1 MCGII
6 KMKTGIMRVV
16 HMRNAWLYIFFI
28 NFIFGCNTDKVK
40 SPVFTILESKTTGL
54 DFSNT
59 LKPTNGFNVFHY
71 MYYYNGAG
79 VAAGDFNNDGLTDLF
94 FAANQSENKIYLNE
108 GKLHFKD
115 VTKEAKIPNDGG
127 WSTGVSVV
135 DINNDG
141 LLDIYICRVG
151 KYEILNSHNQFLICK
166 GIDKNGVPWY
176 EDEAKNYGLDFSG
189 FSTQAAFLDYDM
201 DGDLDIYLL
210 NHSIHQNG
218 TFGKRADLLNKKN
231 AFSGD
236 RFFRND
242 SYNDSSSNGT
252 LHMKFTD
259 VTNEVGIHSSVLGYG
274 LGVSVADINTDGFP
288 DIYIGNDFH
297 ENDYLYINQHN
308 GTFNDDGNNE
318 LRHTSQYTMGTDV
331 ADLTNDG
338 LPEIISMDML
348 PDDPYILKRSEG
360 EDQYDVFNTKIQNG
374 YSYQYSRN
382 NLQYNRGNGRF
393 SETGL
398 YSGIAASD
406 WSWGTLLFDFDND
419 GNKDIFISNGIPKRL
434 NDVDYINYIS
444 NEEIQAK
451 IHSNTMGEK
460 DMSLVDKFPQI
471 KIPNRLFRN
480 TGQMK
485 FTDMATSIENNKSTY
500 SNGAI
505 YADLDNDGDLD
516 MVVNNIDEP
525 VLLYENT
532 SNDKKDKPAI
542 EVKLKGPP
550 KNVNALGAK
559 LLVFAGDSM
568 RTYEKYPV
576 HGFLSSMEIPLQFG
590 TYKSSIDSVLLIWP
604 DNSYQQILTLKDSSY
619 TITATYKTGLPQF
632 DYSLFQRDKRA
643 DTKPLHDI
651 TQSVNLLH
659 KHEENSFNEFDRE
672 PLIPHMLSTEGPAI
686 AIADINGDA
695 MDDVFIGAS
704 KRKHSVVFLQNKEG
718 HFQQIQQPA
727 LNVDST
733 YEDADACWVD
743 VNNDNTKDL
752 VIASGGNEYYNKEMH
767 LLPRLYLNDGKGN
780 LTRLPNAFDSI
791 YITASCVTPCDFN
804 HDGYTDLFI
813 GARTVSFRYGEIPRS
828 YLLQN
833 NGKGI
838 FKDVTATYAKD
849 LERVGFVTQGL
860 WYDIDKDGDSDLIV
874 SLEWD
879 GIYAFINNNGTFTK
893 KELTDKKGWW
903 NFVLPCDIDNDG
915 DIDLVAGN
923 LGLNSRLKA
932 TEKEPIKL
940 YYNDFDN
947 NGIKEPVLTY
957 YLHGR
962 QVPFNSK
969 DELQRQIPL
978 IKRTYLYAG
987 DFAKA
992 TLEDIFT
999 KEKLDH
1005 AQVLSADCF
1014 ANTIFINQGSLNY
1027 TAQPMPWQ
1035 AQLTTYRDA
1044 IITDANGDNLP
1055 DILLAGNYFESNVQ
1069 MGRYDADYGTVL
1081 INKGKAQFIAQTLNG
1096 LTINGQVRHIRK
1108 IHIANKEAYILTR
1121 NNDSTMV
1128 ISY

>member
-1 MCGII
+1 
-6 KMKTGIMRVV
+6 MRFV
-16 HMRNAWLYIFFI
+16 HMRNAWLYLFFI
-28 NFIFGCNTDKVK
+28 GLLFGCNTDKAK
-40 SPVFTILESKTTGL
+40 DSVFTILESKTTGL

-94 FAANQSENKIYLNE
+94 FAANQSDDKMYLNE

-166 GIDKNGVPWY
+166 GIDKNGVPYY

-189 FSTQAAFLDYDM
+189 FSTQAAFFDYDM

-236 RFFRND
+236 RFYRND
-242 SYNDSSSNGT
+242 SYNDSSANGL

-274 LGVSVADINTDGFP
+274 LGVAVADINTDGFP
-288 DIYIGNDFH
+288 DIYTGNDFH

-308 GTFNDDGNNE
+308 GTFKDDGSNE
-318 LRHTSQYTMGTDV
+318 LKHTSQYTMGTDV

-360 EDQYDVFNTKIQNG
+360 EDQYDVFNTKIENG

-382 NLQYNRGNGRF
+382 NLQYNRGNGKF

-398 YSGIAASD
+398 YSGIAATD

-419 GNKDIFISNGIPKRL
+419 GSKDIFISNGIPKRL
-434 NDVDYINYIS
+434 NDVDYINYVS

-460 DMSLVDKFPQI
+460 DMSLIDKFPQI

-532 SNDKKDKPAI
+532 TNDKKDKPAI

-550 KNVNALGAK
+550 KNINALGAK

-576 HGFLSSMEIPLQFG
+576 HGFLSSMEIPLHIG
-590 TYKSSIDSVLLIWP
+590 TYKSSVDSVLLIWP
-604 DNSYQQILTLKDSSY
+604 DNSYQQLSTFKDSSY
-619 TITATYKTGLPQF
+619 TISVTYKKGLPQF
-632 DYSLFQRDKRA
+632 NYNLFQRDKRA
-643 DTKPLHDI
+643 YTKSLHDI
-651 TQSVNLLH
+651 TQAVNLLH

-686 AIADINGDA
+686 TIADINGDGL
-695 MDDVFIGAS
+695 DDVFIGAS
-704 KRKHSVVFLQNKEG
+704 KRKQPVVFLQNKEG
-718 HFQQIQQPA
+718 RFQQIKQPA
-727 LNVDST
+727 LNEDST

-752 VIASGGNEYYNKEMH
+752 VIASGGNEYYNKEIH
-767 LLPRLYLNDGKGN
+767 LQPRVYLNDGKGA

-791 YITASCVTPCDFN
+791 FVTASCVTPCDFN
-804 HDGYTDLFI
+804 HDGFTDLFI
-813 GARTVSFRYGEIPRS
+813 GARTVAYRYGEIPRS
-828 YLLQN
+828 YLLLN

-838 FKDVTATYAKD
+838 FKDVTTTYAKD
-849 LERVGFVTQGL
+849 LEHVGFVTQGL

-879 GIYAFINNNGTFTK
+879 GIYAFINNNGKFTK
-893 KELTDKKGWW
+893 KQLTDKKGWW

-932 TEKEPIKL
+932 TEEEPVQL

-957 YLHGR
+957 YLQGR
-962 QVPFNSK
+962 QVPFASK

-999 KEKLDH
+999 KEKLDY
-1005 AQVLSADCF
+1005 AQVLSADYF
-1014 ANTIFINQGSLNY
+1014 ANTIFINQGNLTY

-1055 DILLAGNYFESNVQ
+1055 DILLAGNYYESNVQ

-1081 INKGKAQFIAQTLNG
+1081 INKGKAQFVAQTLNG

-1108 IHIANKEAYILTR
+1108 INIANKEAYILTR